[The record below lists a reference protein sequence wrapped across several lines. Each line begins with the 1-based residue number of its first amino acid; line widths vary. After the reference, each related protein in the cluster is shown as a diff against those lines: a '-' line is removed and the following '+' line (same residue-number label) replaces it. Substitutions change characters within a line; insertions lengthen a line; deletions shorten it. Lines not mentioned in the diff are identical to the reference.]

1 MFYFAVFATYKDE
14 EVKDFFN
21 VIQMFNE
28 EIILISYDK
37 LIDIYEVVI
46 DVKIFG
52 YDKFISQ
59 EEKRHYEKNNELQK
73 YFDRITVEEYIEDY
87 KNIYISDN
95 DEFSK
100 FYIYARNLKH
110 NECFKFN
117 GMTKRILEIV
127 PTLEEKRELRI
138 WNQQFKQY
146 FKTDY
151 SKFLKY
157 CLNRNNW
164 EISFKDPIIFEE
176 DKELEILQF
185 YNFKY
190 QNNNKE
196 IFYDYSDINYE
207 EEDYYD
213 DDNEENWDYD
223 FYDDYYDGMEEAG
236 IDIY

>member
-1 MFYFAVFATYKDE
+1 M
-14 EVKDFFN
+14 
-21 VIQMFNE
+21 
-28 EIILISYDK
+28 
-37 LIDIYEVVI
+37 
-46 DVKIFG
+46 
-52 YDKFISQ
+52 
-59 EEKRHYEKNNELQK
+59 
-73 YFDRITVEEYIEDY
+73 TVEEYIEDY

-190 QNNNKE
+190 QNNNRD
-196 IFYDYSDINYE
+196 IFYDYGDIDYE

-213 DDNEENWDYD
+213 DDNEENGDYD
-223 FYDDYYDGMEEAG
+223 FYDELEEAG